1 MATVSQ
7 GLKPFG
13 WVLRLSGL
21 KPGPISEATTG
32 ATAKA
37 KEEADSRREL
47 QKERQGQRQKRKKK
61 QIPGGNDR
69 KKGKGKNEGNSRFPE
84 GMTAGKARATA
95 KANAGVSPL
104 RITKT
109 KA

>member
-21 KPGPISEATTG
+21 KPGPISEATT
-32 ATAKA
+32 
-37 KEEADSRREL
+37 
-47 QKERQGQRQKRKKK
+47 GQRQKRKKK